1 MRHGEDLSL
10 THVMLLVGDQDEA
23 LTFYRDLIGLQ
34 VRTDIPFEG
43 NLRWLTVGPVD
54 QKHLEFVLETPEMSP
69 DPAYRA
75 AAQARIDSGAQSTI
89 IFATD
94 DLDGTFTRIRD
105 AGATVAQEIVNQQYG
120 RDCAFRDPWGNQIR
134 FNARQKG

>member
-1 MRHGEDLSL
+1 MSHGEDLSL

-34 VRTDIPFEG
+34 VRTDIPFAG

-54 QKHLEFVLETPEMSP
+54 QKHLEFVLEVPEMAP
-69 DPAYRA
+69 DAAYQA
-75 AAQARIDSGAQSTI
+75 AARARIDSGVQSTI
-89 IFATD
+89 IFSTD
-94 DLDGTFTRIRD
+94 DLDATFTRIRD
-105 AGATVAQEIVNQQYG
+105 AGATVAQEIVDQQYG

-134 FNARQKG
+134 FNARHRG

>member
-10 THVMLLVGDQDEA
+10 AHVMLLVGDQDQA

-34 VRTDIPFEG
+34 VRTDMPFG
-43 NLRWLTVGPVD
+43 DNTRWLTVGPVD
-54 QKHLEFVLETPEMSP
+54 QKNLEFVLEVPEMAP

-75 AAQARIDSGAQSTI
+75 AALARIDSGAQSTV

-94 DLDGTFTRIRD
+94 DIDATFTRIRD
-105 AGATVAQEIVNQQYG
+105 AGAEVAQEIVHQQYG

-134 FNARQKG
+134 FTARHHG